1 MMRRWMCLALS
12 LLMLAFCASAWAES
26 GEWKYDADY
35 AILRG
40 YEGEGGDVVVPGELE
55 GYTVDVIDINVFK
68 SDAITSL
75 TLPET
80 VLELRSNAV
89 TWCENLKSVSLPESL
104 IVINRMNFNTC
115 DSLSEVTIPAGVRY
129 IGSTARSRF
138 CESLL
143 KKVTFEG
150 VCPVIDKEC
159 FSRSSARARR
169 PMFRTISWKRM
180 RRRLKSAGIELE
192 IQPSGKNA
200 VVVENNGF
208 AEEDFDFDASTGT
221 IACIQ
226 RLCHLSGDSR
236 NHRRRSGEGNRS
248 PRRSSTIN
256 YLALLELPEGLEDIG
271 DEAFYNCVTLGHVD
285 VSRPR

>member
-89 TWCENLKSVSLPESL
+89 AGCENMTSVTLPQSLV
-104 IVINRMNFNTC
+104 VINRMNFFSCT
-115 DSLSEVTIPAGVRY
+115 SLEEVTIPAGVRY
-129 IGSTARSRF
+129 IGENSFRF
-138 CESLL
+138 CDALR
-143 KKVTFEG
+143 KITFEG
-150 VCPVIDKEC
+150 VCPLIDKGC
-159 FSRSSARARR
+159 FSLIAEDAVAYVPDDELEAYTEAFER
-169 PMFRTISWKRM
+169 
-180 RRRLKSAGIELE
+180 AGIEVPV
-192 IQPSGKNA
+192 QPSGKNA

-208 AEEDFDFDASTGT
+208 AEEDFEFDPATGT
-221 IACIQ
+221 ITASQLVSENSSSC
-226 RLCHLSGDSR
+226 SR
-236 NHRRRSGEGNRS
+236 
-248 PRRSSTIN
+248 
-256 YLALLELPEGLEDIG
+256 
-271 DEAFYNCVTLGHVD
+271 
-285 VSRPR
+285 